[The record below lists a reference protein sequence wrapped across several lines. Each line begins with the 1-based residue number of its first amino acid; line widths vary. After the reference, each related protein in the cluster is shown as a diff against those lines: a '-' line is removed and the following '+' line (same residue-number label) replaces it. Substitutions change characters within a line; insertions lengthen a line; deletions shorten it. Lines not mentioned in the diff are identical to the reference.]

1 MTEGTMGGRPLRTMA
16 TSKIAIMAACLFA
29 ASGMAWAMLP
39 ASEAGGYGEWT
50 VAKGGGG
57 ELGVTDK
64 GVVTAA
70 PVVSTMTMHVEDGGR
85 DDGLGGGGADRTGA
99 GGLGDAAPAGGG
111 ADATVGTVDGPAGSA
126 QGWCKKG
133 LEARTNANTG
143 DMVCVPYGYA
153 DGEDGA
159 KWIEPRSGPVDGAAR
174 YGGIAGGGG
183 TGRGAAGA
191 SAGDGRYGERM
202 DGTSG
207 ITWKWVSPQEAR
219 LVAVNEPAGA
229 YDPSLKEQIADLE
242 EINEGLMRTVARLQ
256 EALMEIHLE
265 GRGVVNGGGSADFGI
280 AGRAWPSD
288 GGKSNNL
295 AQAPV
300 ATATATAPAVPSGG
314 EDAEGDVCL
323 HGTDAMFTSVID
335 PAALPETGGSL
346 GAIPM
351 PDGRY
356 TVLLMAASST
366 PVSVGIGL
374 VGDGGLE
381 YDLTFTLEDTGRPP
395 GADATMWDYNSGAA
409 ELVLDRPQ
417 LVNATA
423 AVTGGDGLPVFAS
436 LARCR

>member
-1 MTEGTMGGRPLRTMA
+1 MGGRPLRTMS

-29 ASGMAWAMLP
+29 ASGLAWAMLP
-39 ASEAGGYGEWT
+39 ASGAGGYGEWAA
-50 VAKGGGG
+50 AKEGGG

-70 PVVSTMTMHVEDGGR
+70 PVVGTMTMHVEDGGR
-85 DDGLGGGGADRTGA
+85 DDGLGGGGADRTGT
-99 GGLGDAAPAGGG
+99 GGLPDAAPAGGG

-126 QGWCKKG
+126 QGWCKEG

-159 KWIEPRSGPVDGAAR
+159 RWIEPRSGPVGGAAR
-174 YGGIAGGGG
+174 YAGIAGGGG
-183 TGRGAAGA
+183 TGGGATGE

-202 DGTSG
+202 DETPG

-229 YDPSLKEQIADLE
+229 YDPGLKERIADLE

-265 GRGVVNGGGSADFGI
+265 GRGVVDGGALADLGVAGGAWPSGGGASGSPAQAPTVAAASAAPTGGGSKDI
-280 AGRAWPSD
+280 
-288 GGKSNNL
+288 
-295 AQAPV
+295 
-300 ATATATAPAVPSGG
+300 
-314 EDAEGDVCL
+314 CL
-323 HGTDAMFTSVID
+323 HGTDAMFTFVID

-374 VGDGGLE
+374 VGDGGLA
-381 YDLTFTLEDTGRPP
+381 YDRTFALVDTGRPP

-409 ELVLDRPQ
+409 ELVLDMPQ

-423 AVTGGDGLPVFAS
+423 VVTGGDGLPVFAS

>member
-1 MTEGTMGGRPLRTMA
+1 MGGRPLLTMA

-29 ASGMAWAMLP
+29 ASGLAWAMLP
-39 ASEAGGYGEWT
+39 ASEAGGYGEWAA
-50 VAKGGGG
+50 AKEGGG
-57 ELGVTDK
+57 ELGVL
-64 GVVTAA
+64 GSGIVTAA
-70 PVVSTMTMHVEDGGR
+70 PVVGTMTMYVEDGGKN
-85 DDGLGGGGADRTGA
+85 DGRSGVGGGVGGGARA
-99 GGLGDAAPAGGG
+99 GGLGDAVPAGG
-111 ADATVGTVDGPAGSA
+111 ADATARTVDGPAGSA

-159 KWIEPRSGPVDGAAR
+159 RWIEPRSGAVDGAVR

-183 TGRGAAGA
+183 TGGDAAGE
-191 SAGDGRYGERM
+191 SAGDGGYGERT

-229 YDPSLKEQIADLE
+229 YDPGLKERIADLE

-265 GRGVVNGGGSADFGI
+265 GRGVVDGGASADFGV
-280 AGRAWPSD
+280 AGRALPSD
-288 GGKSNNL
+288 GGASGSP
-295 AQAPV
+295 AQSS
-300 ATATATAPAVPSGG
+300 TAAAAASAVPTGG
-314 EDAEGDVCL
+314 GSKDVCL

-381 YDLTFTLEDTGRPP
+381 YDRTFALADTGRPP
-395 GADATMWDYNSGAA
+395 GEEATMWDYNSGAA

-423 AVTGGDGLPVFAS
+423 VVTGGDGLPVFAS

>member
-1 MTEGTMGGRPLRTMA
+1 MGGRPLLTMA

-29 ASGMAWAMLP
+29 ASGLAWAMLP
-39 ASEAGGYGEWT
+39 ASEAGGYGEW
-50 VAKGGGG
+50 AAANEGGGG
-57 ELGVTDK
+57 LGVSDN
-64 GVVTAA
+64 GIVTAA
-70 PVVSTMTMHVEDGGR
+70 PVVGTMTMYVEDGGKN
-85 DDGLGGGGADRTGA
+85 DGRSGAGGGAGSGARA

-153 DGEDGA
+153 DGDDGA
-159 KWIEPRSGPVDGAAR
+159 RWIEPRSGPVDGAGR

-183 TGRGAAGA
+183 TGRGAAGE
-191 SAGDGRYGERM
+191 SAGDGEYGERM
-202 DGTSG
+202 DGTPG

-219 LVAVNEPAGA
+219 LVVGDGPAGA
-229 YDPSLKEQIADLE
+229 YEPGLSEKIADLE

-256 EALMEIHLE
+256 EALMEIHPE
-265 GRGVVNGGGSADFGI
+265 GRGVVDGGASADFGV
-280 AGRAWPSD
+280 AGRAWSSD
-288 GGKSNNL
+288 GGASGSP
-295 AQAPV
+295 APSS
-300 ATATATAPAVPSGG
+300 TAAAASAVPTGG
-314 EDAEGDVCL
+314 GSKDVCL

-346 GAIPM
+346 GATPM

-381 YDLTFTLEDTGRPP
+381 YDRTFALADTGRPP

-409 ELVLDRPQ
+409 ELVLDMPQ

>member
-1 MTEGTMGGRPLRTMA
+1 MGGRPLLTMT

-29 ASGMAWAMLP
+29 ASGLAWAMLP
-39 ASEAGGYGEWT
+39 ASEAGGYGEWAA
-50 VAKGGGG
+50 AKEGGG
-57 ELGVTDK
+57 EPGVS
-64 GVVTAA
+64 GNGNVEAA
-70 PVVSTMTMHVEDGGR
+70 PVVGTMTMYVEDGGKN
-85 DDGLGGGGADRTGA
+85 DGRSGGGGGAGSGA
-99 GGLGDAAPAGGG
+99 RVGGLGDAAPAGGV
-111 ADATVGTVDGPAGSA
+111 DAVAGTVDGPAGSA

-159 KWIEPRSGPVDGAAR
+159 RWIEPRSGPVDGAGR

-183 TGRGAAGA
+183 TGGGAAGEG
-191 SAGDGRYGERM
+191 AGDGGYGGYGERM
-202 DGTSG
+202 DGTPG
-207 ITWKWVSPQEAR
+207 ITWKWVSPQEAS
-219 LVAVNEPAGA
+219 LVVGDGPAGA
-229 YDPSLKEQIADLE
+229 YELGLAERIADLE
-242 EINEGLMRTVARLQ
+242 EINEGLMRTIARLQ

-265 GRGVVNGGGSADFGI
+265 GHGAVDGDSADLGV

-288 GGKSNNL
+288 GGASGSP
-295 AQAPV
+295 AQPSTVSADAS
-300 ATATATAPAVPSGG
+300 ATPTGG
-314 EDAEGDVCL
+314 GSKGVCL

-366 PVSVGIGL
+366 PVSVGIWL
-374 VGDGGLE
+374 AGDGGLE
-381 YDLTFTLEDTGRPP
+381 YDRTFALEDTGRPP
-395 GADATMWDYNSGAA
+395 GEDATMWDYNSGAA
-409 ELVLDRPQ
+409 ELVVDRPQ
-417 LVNATA
+417 MVNATA

>member
-1 MTEGTMGGRPLRTMA
+1 
-16 TSKIAIMAACLFA
+16 
-29 ASGMAWAMLP
+29 
-39 ASEAGGYGEWT
+39 
-50 VAKGGGG
+50 
-57 ELGVTDK
+57 
-64 GVVTAA
+64 
-70 PVVSTMTMHVEDGGR
+70 
-85 DDGLGGGGADRTGA
+85 
-99 GGLGDAAPAGGG
+99 
-111 ADATVGTVDGPAGSA
+111 
-126 QGWCKKG
+126 
-133 LEARTNANTG
+133 
-143 DMVCVPYGYA
+143 MVCVPYGYA

-159 KWIEPRSGPVDGAAR
+159 RWIEPRSGPVGGAAR
-174 YGGIAGGGG
+174 YAGIAGGGG
-183 TGRGAAGA
+183 TGGGATGE

-202 DGTSG
+202 DETPG

-229 YDPSLKEQIADLE
+229 YDPGLKERIADLE

-265 GRGVVNGGGSADFGI
+265 GRGVVDGGALADLGVAGGAWPSGGGASGSPAQAPTVAAASAAPTGGGSKDI
-280 AGRAWPSD
+280 
-288 GGKSNNL
+288 
-295 AQAPV
+295 
-300 ATATATAPAVPSGG
+300 
-314 EDAEGDVCL
+314 CL
-323 HGTDAMFTSVID
+323 HGTDAMFTFVID

-374 VGDGGLE
+374 VGDGGLA
-381 YDLTFTLEDTGRPP
+381 YDRTFALVDTGRPP

-409 ELVLDRPQ
+409 ELVLDMPQ

-423 AVTGGDGLPVFAS
+423 VVTGGDGLPVFAS

>member
-1 MTEGTMGGRPLRTMA
+1 MGGRPLRTMA

-29 ASGMAWAMLP
+29 ASGLAWAMLP

-50 VAKGGGG
+50 AAKEGGA
-57 ELGVTDK
+57 ELGVSDK
-64 GVVTAA
+64 GIVAAA
-70 PVVSTMTMHVEDGGR
+70 PVAGTMTMHVEDGGR
-85 DDGLGGGGADRTGA
+85 DDGLGGGGAGGGTRTG
-99 GGLGDAAPAGGG
+99 GLPDAAAAGGG
-111 ADATVGTVDGPAGSA
+111 ADATARTVDGPAGSA
-126 QGWCKKG
+126 QGWCKEG

-159 KWIEPRSGPVDGAAR
+159 RWIEPRSGPVGGVAR

-183 TGRGAAGA
+183 TGEGAAGER
-191 SAGDGRYGERM
+191 AGDGGYGERT

-229 YDPSLKEQIADLE
+229 YDLGLKERIADLE

-265 GRGVVNGGGSADFGI
+265 GRGVVDGGAPADLGV

-288 GGKSNNL
+288 SAKSNNP

-314 EDAEGDVCL
+314 EDVEGAVCL
-323 HGTDAMFTSVID
+323 HGTDAMFTSIID

-381 YDLTFTLEDTGRPP
+381 YDRTFALEDTGRPP
-395 GADATMWDYNSGAA
+395 GEEATMW
-409 ELVLDRPQ
+409 EV
-417 LVNATA
+417 
-423 AVTGGDGLPVFAS
+423 GGDHRCAS
-436 LARCR
+436 RR